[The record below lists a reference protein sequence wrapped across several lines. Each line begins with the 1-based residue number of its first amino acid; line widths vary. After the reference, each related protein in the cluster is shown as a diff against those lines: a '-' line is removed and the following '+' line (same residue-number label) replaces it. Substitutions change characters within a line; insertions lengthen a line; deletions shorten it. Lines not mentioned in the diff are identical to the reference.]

1 MAKKLYEVEYI
12 NQLEQQLKV
21 LTKEA
26 ERMNKIVT
34 SLIHKQSGQKKQTLI
49 PSNQLS
55 LFDEPTQE
63 IE

>member
-1 MAKKLYEVEYI
+1 MAKKLYEEEYI
-12 NQLEQQLKV
+12 NQLEQQLNV

-34 SLIHKQSGQKKQTLI
+34 SLIHKQSGQKKETLI
-49 PSNQLS
+49 PSNQLN

-63 IE
+63 